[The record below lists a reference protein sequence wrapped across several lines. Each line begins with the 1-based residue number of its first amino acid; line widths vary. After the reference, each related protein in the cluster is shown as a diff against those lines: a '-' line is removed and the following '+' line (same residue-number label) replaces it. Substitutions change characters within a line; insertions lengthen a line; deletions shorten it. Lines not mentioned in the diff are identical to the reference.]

1 VGGWAHV
8 NWRRWR
14 GALGSFNVEGRR
26 GKRESGG
33 LLGTAKR
40 RRRRGGLTDVRA
52 ECGARLAAARPRRR
66 RVAIGHHGIDRGGG
80 IGGGPVGV
88 PLLGR

>member
-1 VGGWAHV
+1 V

-33 LLGTAKR
+33 PLGTAKR

-52 ECGARLAAARPRRR
+52 RRR